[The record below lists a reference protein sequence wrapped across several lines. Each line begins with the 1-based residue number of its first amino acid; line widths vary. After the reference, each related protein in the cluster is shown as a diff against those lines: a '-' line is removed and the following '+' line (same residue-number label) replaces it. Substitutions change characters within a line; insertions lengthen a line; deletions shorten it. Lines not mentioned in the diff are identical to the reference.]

1 MRTWLI
7 LPLLLL
13 AASTAG
19 AQDGCGCGC
28 DDGCTEIEGGY
39 DDEER
44 RKKNTGLSGGG
55 KKNTDDPGAP
65 KVKMSLQQR
74 INAAIK
80 AGVTWLKR
88 KQAKDGSYPPVTVN
102 RNYGSKKDIGKHYR
116 DELAPSAWAIYTLA
130 KCGVKRTDPSIKKGM
145 KYIMDQTKY
154 PWDELGGKGQFG
166 GRETLQTANRKAP
179 RTLTTYETAAIIM
192 MIEAVYQK
200 SAKLTGKHKK
210 RRLQTDNPLKPP
222 SGTKIPK
229 PVWKYMHNRSSS

>member
-28 DDGCTEIEGGY
+28 DDGCSTIEES
-39 DDEER
+39 DDEGFDEEET

-55 KKNTDDPGAP
+55 KKNTDDRNAP

-80 AGVTWLKR
+80 AGVKWLKK
-88 KQAKDGSYPPVTVN
+88 KQAKDGSYPPVTAN
-102 RNYGSKKDIGKHYR
+102 RDYKTKKDIGKRYR

-130 KCGVKRTDPSIKKGM
+130 KCGVKRTDPSIKKGL

-154 PWDELGGKGQFG
+154 LWDELGAPGTTEFG
-166 GRETLQTANRKAP
+166 GRATLQTVDRKRP

-192 MIEAVYQK
+192 MIEAV
-200 SAKLTGKHKK
+200 
-210 RRLQTDNPLKPP
+210 
-222 SGTKIPK
+222 
-229 PVWKYMHNRSSS
+229 